1 MSRANKA
8 TNGTSG
14 DTNGTT
20 HDSTDSALDFEQA
33 FGSLQ
38 EAIGQLERG
47 GLTLEAA
54 IQTFEQGMALANRCA
69 EILDAAELRITRV
82 VDSSRVELD
91 EPAF

>member
-1 MSRANKA
+1 MTRAKSTPKSLEPADA
-8 TNGTSG
+8 TPTLS
-14 DTNGTT
+14 
-20 HDSTDSALDFEQA
+20 FEQA

-54 IQTFEQGMALANRCA
+54 IETFESGMSLANRCA

-82 VDSSRVELD
+82 LDTSRIDPD

>member
-1 MSRANKA
+1 MTDVPN
-8 TNGTSG
+8 
-14 DTNGTT
+14 DT
-20 HDSTDSALDFEQA
+20 LDFEAA

-54 IQTFEQGMALANRCA
+54 IATFERGMALAGRCA
-69 EILDAAELRITRV
+69 EILEAAELRVTRV
-82 VDSSRVELD
+82 LNSSPVDLD

>member
-1 MSRANKA
+1 MSKA
-8 TNGTSG
+8 KNTA
-14 DTNGTT
+14 TT
-20 HDSTDSALDFEQA
+20 ESDGNTALSFEQS

-54 IQTFEQGMALANRCA
+54 IETFENGMALANRCA
-69 EILDAAELRITRV
+69 EILEAAELRVTRV
-82 VDSSRVELD
+82 LDSSRVDLD

>member
-1 MSRANKA
+1 MSKA
-8 TNGTSG
+8 KNGTA
-14 DTNGTT
+14 NTT
-20 HDSTDSALDFEQA
+20 DGPTDNALDFEQA

-47 GLTLEAA
+47 GLTLESA
-54 IQTFEQGMALANRCA
+54 IQTFEQGMKLANRCA

-82 VDSSRVELD
+82 VDASRVELD

>member
-1 MSRANKA
+1 MSTPKKAAKA
-8 TNGTSG
+8 TAATVAA
-14 DTNGTT
+14 
-20 HDSTDSALDFEQA
+20 DSTTNTAMDFEQA

-54 IQTFEQGMALANRCA
+54 IETFESGMTLANRCA
-69 EILDAAELRITRV
+69 EILEAAELRVTRV
-82 VDSSRVELD
+82 LDSSRVDLD